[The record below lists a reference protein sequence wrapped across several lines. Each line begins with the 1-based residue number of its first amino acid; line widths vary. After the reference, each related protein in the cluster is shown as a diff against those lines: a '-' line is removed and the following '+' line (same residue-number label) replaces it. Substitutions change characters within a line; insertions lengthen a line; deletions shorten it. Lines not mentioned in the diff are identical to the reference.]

1 MVFILFSIEISNRK
15 KKNQK
20 GYFPAFFEII
30 ICHAPKLFSSSKLI
44 LIHSQ
49 PINVLKDMIEGNE
62 LKSISMRNKITV
74 HEK

>member
-1 MVFILFSIEISNRK
+1 MVFILFSIEISNQK
-15 KKNQK
+15 KIKKDIFQ
-20 GYFPAFFEII
+20 PFFEII